1 MKSLCSANF
10 YNYINNWVM
19 QNASHDKWRESSAIS
34 DGNIRSISFYK
45 ITCSKHQTC
54 PYGCDMV
61 DSQSVRRLLI
71 QEIQEAK
78 KLLKLLA
85 DHLQQNVQIQSG
97 EKFPRDYK
105 IVVSNDQCYVS
116 IKPKEEGDG
125 ILEYG

>member
-19 QNASHDKWRESSAIS
+19 QNASYDRWRGCSAIS
-34 DGNIRSISFYK
+34 NGNIRSISLYK

-61 DSQSVRRLLI
+61 DSQSVRRLLV

-78 KLLKLLA
+78 QLLKLLA
-85 DHLQQNVQIQSG
+85 DHLQNVQIQSG
-97 EKFPRDYK
+97 EEFAKEYK

-116 IKPKEEGDG
+116 IKPKEDDDG
-125 ILEYG
+125 I